1 MYQPSISVPI
11 IPRPYPQSKN
21 SFGLFSGG
29 KPRAR
34 PGHPVAQSSFKIIW
48 RKSRGVWEFGGR
60 RPGPVRSCTGNCQ
73 NQMAE
78 IREFGSLGTPG
89 SPGAGTGRWRP
100 TFISG
105 FLSGVWEFEATGA
118 SPAAARAAGHCTWP
132 PAPRHRTGVYGVWG
146 VCPPRKGLRPC
157 SRGRKLGY
165 KLVRHA

>member
-1 MYQPSISVPI
+1 VPWTCKLRVLRAKRSFVCIISISICI
-11 IPRPYPQSKN
+11 IPQTYPQCKT
-21 SFGLFSGG
+21 SFEVFS
-29 KPRAR
+29 
-34 PGHPVAQSSFKIIW
+34 W
-48 RKSRGVWEFGGR
+48 LGGR

-78 IREFGSLGTPG
+78 IREFRSLGTPG